1 MKWSPLDY
9 WCSQSAP
16 PRSFR
21 SQWNPRCQ
29 LRGWRVRPQHSE
41 AMSQAP
47 VALREEDELPGILHQ
62 LNPQKKRKGSLDSAV
77 TLCHSTMPTSTVSGK
92 FRGGRLNYC
101 KTCKVNCSSK
111 SLHLQWPS
119 NKSQQV
125 EGATRET
132 MRLQI
137 STRSHRIRSKCLPRW
152 LSLSPWELDRM
163 NQMLRRPGLPGKA
176 GGKAPQQAE
185 ATPQHSNARDQHV
198 PRRWRGKW
206 GGTNGNLASPSEL

>member
-9 WCSQSAP
+9 WYSQSAP

-21 SQWNPRCQ
+21 SQWNPLCQ

-47 VALREEDELPGILHQ
+47 VALREEDELPGIRHQ
-62 LNPQKKRKGSLDSAV
+62 LNPKKKMGSLDSAV
-77 TLCHSTMPTSTVSGK
+77 TCAIAPCQHQLFSGN

-101 KTCKVNCSSK
+101 KTCKVNCSIK

-137 STRSHRIRSKCLPRW
+137 SIRSHRIRSKCLPRW

-163 NQMLRRPGLPGKA
+163 NQMYRRHGLPDKA
-176 GGKAPQQAE
+176 GGKAPQQAG

-198 PRRWRGKW
+198 PTRLWRGKW
-206 GGTNGNLASPSEL
+206 GGTNGNVARPSEL